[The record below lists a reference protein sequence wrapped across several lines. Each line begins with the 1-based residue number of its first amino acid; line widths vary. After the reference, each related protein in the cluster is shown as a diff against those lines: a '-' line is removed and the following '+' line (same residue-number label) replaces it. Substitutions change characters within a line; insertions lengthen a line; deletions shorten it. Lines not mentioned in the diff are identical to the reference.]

1 MYLKSLR
8 FRLITVFA
16 AAFIVGTAALYV
28 VTYLLFSTLLL
39 QDERR
44 LLESKLLEFWAV
56 YQTGRSAALQ
66 REFTLEKYPSV
77 STPFYVRLSDRENE
91 GMLLFR
97 PQSWI
102 NFEFDDLPLGD
113 VSGSG
118 SFSYIKNGPGGEGLT
133 YATLRL
139 SDGNFLQVG
148 VGNGRRI
155 TLLYRLRKLFLLIS
169 VPFILVGAGGG
180 WLASSR
186 ALSPVKK
193 LSTMSRF
200 IIETGSLSRRIP
212 QTGSR
217 DELDELIG
225 LFNQMVETIETLI
238 RGMHRSLDDVAH
250 DLRTPLTRLRMR
262 AEDALLDSS
271 TAEAKG
277 EALSAIV
284 SETEQMLT
292 ILRSLMEI
300 SEAESGI
307 MRLERIR
314 IDLGDIVRDISDLYS
329 YTADD
334 KRIDFS
340 VTIEP
345 GLYVSVDVNRIR
357 QVFANL
363 LDNAM
368 KYTPESGRV
377 EVRGKRNVDRVEI
390 SVSDTGVGIGEYDLP
405 HIWDR
410 LYRADRS
417 RSNPG
422 FGLGL
427 GLVKAIVE
435 AHGGTVRV
443 DSALDK
449 GSTFT
454 ASLPF
459 DEKASTTQDNPEN
472 SS

>member
-16 AAFIVGTAALYV
+16 AVFIVGTAALYA
-28 VTYLLFSTLLL
+28 VTYLLFSSSLL

-66 REFTLEKYPSV
+66 REFALEKFPSV
-77 STPFYVRLSDRENE
+77 SAPFYVRLSDRENE
-91 GMLLFR
+91 GLLLFS

-102 NFEFDDLPLGD
+102 DFEFDDLPLGGA
-113 VSGSG
+113 SGSR
-118 SFSYIKNGPGGEGLT
+118 SFSYVKSGPGGEGLT

-139 SDGNFLQVG
+139 SDGHYLQVG

-155 TLLYRLRKLFLLIS
+155 ALLYRLRKLFLLIS
-169 VPFILVGAGGG
+169 IPFILVGAVGG

-271 TAEAKG
+271 TAQAKG

-377 EVRGKRNVDRVEI
+377 EVRGRRNVDRVEI
-390 SVSDTGVGIGEYDLP
+390 SVGDTGVGIGEYDLP

-459 DEKASTTQDNPEN
+459 DEKASSTQDNPEN